1 MDQFVITSNP
11 ALDNKSTQPN
21 PTPQAPS
28 FPEHPNKP
36 KNFFRIIFLLLL
48 IATLAS
54 AAATTYILISGKQK
68 GAPVQAVPISST
80 SDTTI
85 TDNAVIETNPFDSE
99 NTQVNPFDN
108 TEETDNIFSEFET
121 DSVTATGEY
130 QNPF

>member
-11 ALDNKSTQPN
+11 AMDNKPAQPN
-21 PTPQAPS
+21 PTPQTPS
-28 FPEHPNKP
+28 QPPQLNKP
-36 KNFFRIIFLLLL
+36 KNFFRVVFLLLL
-48 IATLAS
+48 IATLVS

-68 GAPVQAVPISST
+68 GAPVQAVPISNT

-85 TDNAVIETNPFDSE
+85 TDNAVVETNPFDSE
-99 NTQVNPFDN
+99 NTQVNPFGN